1 MPLFRD
7 REAPGVEPRA
17 AARPQGRDPALEAA
31 LKVGEIAASAAPLP
45 QALAA
50 MTDVAIELLGAT
62 QASIMLLDEGGQ
74 ELVLVA
80 ARGLPASVPL
90 GWRAKT
96 SDGVAGQVAMT
107 GRPLLLGEVEQDGFI
122 NFVPKERR
130 ITSSVVVPLRVAGG
144 NIGVLNLA
152 ITDDAGSF
160 RETDVRLAQ
169 LFADQAAGLIHR
181 AQLHERAE
189 HRSADLTA
197 LVEASKGLLGILE
210 VETLLRAALDGATRL
225 MGASSG
231 FACLFEEN
239 SGALSRG
246 VFRGMDRDQ
255 VRALIGS
262 PDVRRVIEA
271 LQVALLDSDG
281 AGALTAVG
289 FRTSRGSSG
298 LLVVAGE
305 RGHMSERG
313 QVLHAFAQQVAGA
326 LGAAELHEEV
336 LRKESE
342 LASIIQGVP
351 NPIVL
356 ADPQRRIAALNHAA
370 ENLFGVSSSFSAGA
384 PVEGTLGSADVEAL
398 LLRDGDLQSEVSLG
412 APPRT
417 FKARVTD
424 VRMPGA
430 PVGRVLIMDDVT
442 AERDIA
448 RAQRDFVAVIGHEL
462 RTPLTIIKGF
472 AQTLLRRIET
482 ASPDEARDAL
492 KTIDAKADH
501 LGRLIDDLLY
511 VAKIEAREATLR
523 TEDVDVEL
531 LIDGVVAELLEQHA
545 GRDVR
550 TEVPRGLHAR
560 CDRTKVALV
569 LRHLI
574 DNALKY
580 SEAGKPVTVRAF
592 LDAGELRFDVVD
604 QGSGLVSS
612 DIPHIFER
620 FRQLDG
626 SSTRS
631 HGGMG
636 VGLYLCAQLVKA
648 HGGRIWVD
656 SAWGRGSTFS
666 FSLPERRPGEEVVT
680 LGERSATVS
689 VPMARRDRPGEAAG
703 LGDDL

>member
-1 MPLFRD
+1 MPLFAKG
-7 REAPGVEPRA
+7 REPPGAGGAAPV
-17 AARPQGRDPALEAA
+17 ARVPALEAA
-31 LKVGEIAASAAPLP
+31 LKIGEIAASAAPLP

-50 MTDVAIELLGAT
+50 MTDVAIELFGAT
-62 QASIMLLDEGGQ
+62 QGSIMLLDEGGR

-90 GWRAKT
+90 GWRVKT
-96 SDGVAGQVAMT
+96 SEGVAGQVAIT
-107 GRPLLLGEVEQDGFI
+107 GRPLRIGQVDQHGFI
-122 NFVPKERR
+122 NLVPKERR
-130 ITSSVVVPLRVAGG
+130 ITSSIVVPLRVAGG

-152 ITDDAGSF
+152 IADEAGSF
-160 RETDVRLAQ
+160 GDDDVRLAQ

-189 HRSADLTA
+189 LRSADLTA

-210 VETLLRAALDGATRL
+210 VEALLRAALDGATRL
-225 MGASSG
+225 MCASSG
-231 FACLFEEN
+231 FACLFDEDT
-239 SGALSRG
+239 GTLSRG
-246 VFRGMDRDQ
+246 VFRGMGRDE

-262 PDVRRVIEA
+262 PAVRRVIDA
-271 LQVALLDSDG
+271 LQVALLDSD

-289 FRTSRGSSG
+289 FRTGRGSSG
-298 LLVVAGE
+298 LLVVAGD
-305 RGHMSERG
+305 RGGMSERS
-313 QVLHAFAQQVAGA
+313 QVLHAFAQQVAGV

-342 LASIIQGVP
+342 LVSIIQGVP

-356 ADPQRRIAALNHAA
+356 VNSQRRIAALNHAA
-370 ENLFGVSSSFSAGA
+370 EHLFGVSSSFSAGA
-384 PVEGTLGSADVEAL
+384 PVEGTLGNAEVEAL
-398 LLRDGDLQSEVSLG
+398 LLGSGDLQSEFSLG
-412 APPRT
+412 SPPRT

-430 PVGRVLIMDDVT
+430 PIGRVLILDDVT

-462 RTPLTIIKGF
+462 RTPLTVIKGF
-472 AQTLLRRIET
+472 AQTLLRRVESMT
-482 ASPDEARDAL
+482 PDEARHAF
-492 KTIDAKADH
+492 KTIDSKADH
-501 LGRLIDDLLY
+501 LGRLIEDLLY

-523 TEDVDVEL
+523 TEEIDVGEL
-531 LIDGVVAELLEQHA
+531 LNGVISELRDQHP
-545 GRDVR
+545 GREVR
-550 TEVPRGLHAR
+550 TEVASGLRAC

-580 SEAGKPVTVRAF
+580 SGRDEPVTVRAF
-592 LDAGELRFDVVD
+592 ADAAELRFDVVD
-604 QGSGLVSS
+604 QGTGLVSS
-612 DIPHIFER
+612 DISHIFER

-656 SAWGRGSTFS
+656 STWGRGSTFS
-666 FSLPERRPGEEVVT
+666 FSLPKRAPGEDVVVV
-680 LGERSATVS
+680 GDRGATVS
-689 VPMARRDRPGEAAG
+689 DPVARRDLPGEAAG
-703 LGDDL
+703 LAKDL

>member
-1 MPLFRD
+1 MPLFKD
-7 REAPGVEPRA
+7 KHTPGPRPA
-17 AARPQGRDPALEAA
+17 SPARPQDRDPALEAV
-31 LKVGEIAASAAPLP
+31 LRVGEVAASAAPLP

-50 MTDVAIELLGAT
+50 MTDVAVELLGAT
-62 QASIMLLDEGGQ
+62 QGSIMLLSEGGQ

-90 GWRAKT
+90 GWRART
-96 SDGVAGQVAMT
+96 SEGVAGQVAMT
-107 GRPLLLGEVEQDGFI
+107 GRPLLLGEVEQHGFI
-122 NFVPKERR
+122 NFVPKQRR
-130 ITSSVVVPLRVAGG
+130 ITSSIVVPLRVAGG

-152 ITDDAGSF
+152 ITDNAGSF
-160 RETDVRLAQ
+160 SEADVRLAQ

-210 VETLLRAALDGATRL
+210 VEGLLRAALDGATRL
-225 MGASSG
+225 MGAGSG
-231 FACLFEEN
+231 FACLFDDN
-239 SGALSRG
+239 TAALSRG

-281 AGALTAVG
+281 AGALVAVG

-313 QVLHAFAQQVAGA
+313 QVLYAFAQQVASA
-326 LGAAELHEEV
+326 LGAAELHEQV

-356 ADPQRRIAALNHAA
+356 VDAQQRIAALNHAA
-370 ENLFGVSSSFSAGA
+370 ENLFGVSSSFSIGA
-384 PVEGTLGSADVEAL
+384 PVAKTLGHAEVEAL
-398 LLRDGDLQSEVSLG
+398 LLRDGDLQSEISLG
-412 APPRT
+412 SPPRT
-417 FKARVTD
+417 FKARVSD

-442 AERDIA
+442 AERAIA

-472 AQTLLRRIET
+472 AQTLLRRVDT
-482 ASPDEARDAL
+482 ASPAEARDAL

-501 LGRLIDDLLY
+501 LGRLIEDLLY

-523 TEDVDVEL
+523 TEDVDVQL
-531 LIDGVVAELLEQHA
+531 LVDGVVTELLERHP
-545 GRDVR
+545 GRDVSAD
-550 TEVPRGLHAR
+550 VPRGLHAR

-580 SEAGKPVTVRAF
+580 SEADKPVTVRA
-592 LDAGELRFDVVD
+592 LVDAGELRFDVID

-666 FSLPERRPGEEVVT
+666 FSLPERTPGEGVVS
-680 LGERSATVS
+680 LGKRGATVS
-689 VPMARRDRPGEAAG
+689 VPVAGRDRPGKATG
-703 LGDDL
+703 LGEDL